1 MEYFEII
8 KNKKGQN
15 IRVAWDLYDI
25 EDGERSDINGS
36 YINGKITGIGEDG
49 SVWEAWITQYEHD
62 AEDWEFIDTPEQ
74 EKPANEIKTLKI
86 GDNNVIYPLYW
97 DGTGNR
103 ERFVY
108 KSISVKDWFNKIL
121 GDYPNLDY
129 KMGPHYL
136 EKIKLLKE
144 PSRVLISKMPTLDSG
159 AKIQLEQDEN
169 EDSEF
174 IKFKNKEGK
183 DLIRATD
190 LGIVKWVLKKSSNN
204 SSGLNSNFI
213 DLRNYVHKW
222 FF

>member
-1 MEYFEII
+1 MEYFEIR

-15 IRVAWDLYDI
+15 IRIAWDTYDI
-25 EDGERSDINGS
+25 EDGERSDVNGS
-36 YINGKITGIGEDG
+36 YINGIITGIGEDG
-49 SVWEAWITQYEHD
+49 STWEAWITQHEHD
-62 AEDWEFIDTPEQ
+62 GDDWEFIDTPEQ
-74 EKPANEIKTLKI
+74 KKPANEIKTLKI
-86 GDNNVIYPLYW
+86 GDNNKTYPLYW
-97 DGTGNR
+97 DVTGSR
-103 ERFVY
+103 ERFVF
-108 KSISVKDWFNKIL
+108 KSVSVKDWFNEIL
-121 GDYPNLDY
+121 GDYPNVEY
-129 KMGPHYL
+129 EMGPQHL

-144 PSRVLISKMPTLDSG
+144 PSRFLISKMPNIDRE
-159 AKIQLEQDEN
+159 AKIELEQDEN